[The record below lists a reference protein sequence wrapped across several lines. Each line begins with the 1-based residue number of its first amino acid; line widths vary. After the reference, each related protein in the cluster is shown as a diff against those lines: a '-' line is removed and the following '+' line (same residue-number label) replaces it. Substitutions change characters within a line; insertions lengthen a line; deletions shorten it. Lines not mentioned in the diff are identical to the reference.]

1 MSDESITIEIAQ
13 WPQDS
18 ATIKDI
24 RKKVFVIEQGVE
36 PEIEWD
42 GKDHTC
48 THVLARLDG
57 EPVGTGRIQPNGHIG
72 RLAVLA
78 SQRGKSLGKSMLE
91 QLIRVA
97 EEQGHEHVFLNSQ
110 VQAVGFYEHFGFIVE
125 GTVFMVAGIPHQRME
140 MKLSESKQEDDI
152 LAKSKLSGIEENY
165 AAILE
170 LTYSARH
177 TIEIFTPDLDR
188 RLLSRQSLIQTL
200 KGFIKVSS
208 KSQLRIIVTDPSTA
222 IRYDHL
228 IIELS
233 QEFPS
238 YVQIKKTHREYQHLP
253 YSYIIIDGKAVLY
266 RPIADDYEAQ
276 LDIKDGRE
284 ARRLQAE
291 FNEIWSVSDIVP
303 GIKRL
308 FI

>member
-1 MSDESITIEIAQ
+1 MTEESMTIEIAR

-18 ATIKDI
+18 AIIKDI
-24 RKKVFVIEQGVE
+24 RRKVFVIEQGVE

-48 THVLARLDG
+48 THIIARLAG
-57 EPVGTGRIQPNGHIG
+57 EPVGTGRVQPNGHIG

-78 SQRGKSLGKSMLE
+78 SQRGKSLGKLILQ
-91 QLIRVA
+91 QLIQVSQQ
-97 EEQGHEHVFLNSQ
+97 QGHSAVFLNSQ

-125 GTVFMVAGIPHQRME
+125 GKVFMVAGIPHQRME
-140 MKLSESKQEDDI
+140 MKLSSVNQSDNI
-152 LAKSKLSGIEENY
+152 LEQTELSGIEENY

-170 LTYSARH
+170 LVYSARH

-208 KSQLRIIVTDPSTA
+208 KSQLKIIVTDASTA

-228 IIELS
+228 MIELS

-238 YVQIKKTHREYQHLP
+238 FIQIKKTHHEYQHLP

-266 RPIADDYEAQ
+266 RPLADDYKAK
-276 LDIKDGRE
+276 LDIQDGKE

-291 FNEIWSVSDIVP
+291 FNEIWNVSDIVP

-308 FI
+308 FL